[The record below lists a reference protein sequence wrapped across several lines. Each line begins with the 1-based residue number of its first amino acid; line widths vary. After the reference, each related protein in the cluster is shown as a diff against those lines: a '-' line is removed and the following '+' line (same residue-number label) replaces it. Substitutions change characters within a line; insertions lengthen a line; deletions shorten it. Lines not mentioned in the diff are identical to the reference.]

1 MTLIGK
7 YLGREI
13 ALSVV
18 FVLAGFLALF
28 SFFDLINE
36 LDDIGRNG
44 YRIQH
49 ALGYVLLSLPARMYE
64 IMPVAVLIGA
74 IYALAQFAQHSE
86 FTAMRAAG
94 LGRLMA
100 LRQIAGV
107 GVVFLVFTILVG
119 EWLAPATDRLAQSMK
134 LRSGASIS
142 AALTQFR
149 SGVWLKDSTRD
160 SKGNVT
166 VQRFINVG
174 KMAPD
179 TSLSDLRIFEFDANF
194 HLKLLMQAA
203 TARFSA
209 EKGWVLSKVVLTRF
223 SDVPVPQVEGIAAG
237 HIMASKRETV
247 DTLAWGSE
255 ITPGIVGLLAVQPEK
270 MSAYALFNYIRH
282 LKDNKQAT
290 SRYEIAMWKKL
301 LYPFAILVMLSLAL
315 PFAYLQVRAG
325 SLGYKV
331 FIGIMIG
338 VAFHFLNG
346 LMSHL
351 GLLNTWPAWMSA
363 TIPSVLAFL
372 LAMAMLAWVDR
383 VR

>member
-18 FVLAGFLALF
+18 FVLLGFLALF

-44 YRIQH
+44 YRLQH
-49 ALGYVLLSLPARMYE
+49 ALGYVALSLPARVYE
-64 IMPVAVLIGA
+64 IMPIAVLIGA

-94 LGRLMA
+94 LGRMMA

-107 GVVFLVFTILVG
+107 GLIFLGFTLLVG
-119 EWLAPATDRLAQSMK
+119 EWVAPATDRLAQSMK
-134 LRSGASIS
+134 LRSGASVG

-160 SKGNVT
+160 REGNVT

-174 KMAPD
+174 RMFPD
-179 TSLSDLRIFEFDANF
+179 TSLSDLRIFEFDAKF
-194 HLKLLMQAA
+194 RLKLQMQAK

-209 EKGWVLSKVVLTRF
+209 ENGWTLSQVVTTRF
-223 SDVPVPQVEGIAAG
+223 SDVALPAAEGVAAG
-237 HIMASKRETV
+237 HVMASKREWQETV
-247 DTLAWGSE
+247 QWGSE

-301 LYPFAILVMLSLAL
+301 LYPFAIFVMLALAL

-351 GLLNTWPAWMSA
+351 GLLNTWPAWVSA
-363 TIPSVLAFL
+363 TIPSILAFL
-372 LAMAMLAWVDR
+372 LALSMLAWVDR